1 MDGLLITSKDKSELT
16 LLAELAKKIGINVK
30 MLSEDEILDIGL
42 LTAMEVGRKSKPVP
56 KSEILKKLN
65 K

>member
-42 LTAMEVGRKSKPVP
+42 LTAMEVGRKSKLVP